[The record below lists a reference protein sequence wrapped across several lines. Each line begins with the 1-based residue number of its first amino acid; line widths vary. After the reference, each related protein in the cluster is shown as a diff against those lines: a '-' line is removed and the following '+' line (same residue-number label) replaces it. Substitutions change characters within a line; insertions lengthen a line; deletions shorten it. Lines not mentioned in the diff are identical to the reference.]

1 MEEDVRGK
9 AHLQSSKVDNAV
21 NVGVSLE
28 DTVKASLVGDI
39 ELSEL
44 GLLAADQLN
53 ALESLSRGVVEVVS
67 DDDLVA
73 SLEESEGGERANVAR
88 STVWGRI
95 AGSAGALERQRH

>member
-1 MEEDVRGK
+1 MD
-9 AHLQSSKVDNAV
+9 DAV
-21 NVGVSLE
+21 NVGVGLK
-28 DTVKASLVGDI
+28 DTVEASLVGDI

-88 STVWGRI
+88 STVWGENCGVSGWDGGTK
-95 AGSAGALERQRH
+95 ALMGSLPGDEN